1 MRRGT
6 RRDRRRRIAGMA
18 PRRKLPP
25 DELREKLLGIKLN
38 EEEHAIVHEAAQL
51 ESGRDNKMSDVF
63 RPVVLRAARRII
75 KAKKHTK

>member
-6 RRDRRRRIAGMA
+6 RRERRRKIAGM

-38 EEEHAIVHEAAQL
+38 EEEHAVVHEAALL

-63 RPVVLRAARRII
+63 RPVVLRAARRIL
-75 KAKKHTK
+75 KAKNRTK